1 MKKCASCT
9 KDLPEAALHCVFCGA
24 KQPPVPAGGANA
36 KTAFGYS
43 ANEVMQQLGRPGGG
57 PAGPA
62 PSAAPVYQPQT
73 NTAPY
78 GAQVPHRSGPSQPPP
93 MVPTSSP
100 HAQTVAII
108 EPNAPPPAPV
118 PVRASVAAMAATV
131 APAPLPGRASAPAV
145 GTGPMSGGMGINA
158 PNSYTP
164 PALPVVPSQ
173 PYISSSPSQVARVY
187 GDPWLTPLRLVMFVW
202 GLVLL
207 AVFATPL
214 SLDPITFH
222 WDGIDKL
229 GTTAQLLTL
238 LSPAIGLL
246 ALIMSLLP
254 MPTRAR
260 GVLAALLGLAGLI
273 VPIVIIGEMPPWQML
288 LVLGGTLVLFVG
300 LVLRNTHT
308 DSLLAR
314 GLVTAGVICVLLPY
328 LVPLHGEIALVNT
341 FKVLVAGPGKARIMP
356 IVEVV
361 LISLVVMSLLAW
373 IPPPATGGAKVFA
386 WTILLWDT
394 CARALGAIVVTGD
407 IVDVAKTTP
416 VGLDAWAELAAL
428 VAIAGYGLAVTVSRR
443 SD

>member
-1 MKKCASCT
+1 VKKCASCT

-24 KQPPVPAGGANA
+24 KQPPVATSGVSA

-43 ANEVMQQLGRPGGG
+43 ANEVMQQLGRPGTAA
-57 PAGPA
+57 PAAPA
-62 PSAAPVYQPQT
+62 PSAAPTYQPQT

-100 HAQTVAII
+100 HAQTVAILD
-108 EPNAPPPAPV
+108 ASPPAPALAQA
-118 PVRASVAAMAATV
+118 PLRASAAAVAATV
-131 APAPLPGRASAPAV
+131 AQTRASAPAV

-164 PALPVVPSQ
+164 PALPVVAQQ
-173 PYISSSPSQVARVY
+173 PYLSSSPSQVARIA
-187 GDPWLTPLRLVMFVW
+187 GDPWLTPLRVVMFMW

-214 SLDPITFH
+214 SLDPLTFH

-229 GTTAQLLTL
+229 GTTGQLLTL

-246 ALIMSLLP
+246 AVIMSLLP

-260 GVLAALLGLAGLI
+260 GVLAALLGLAGLV
-273 VPIVIIGEMPPWQML
+273 VPIVIIGELPAWQLL

-300 LVLRNTHT
+300 LLLRNTYT

-314 GLVTAGVICVLLPY
+314 ALVTAGVICVLLPY

-341 FKVLVAGPGKARIMP
+341 FKVLVAGPSKARIMP

-361 LISLVVMSLLAW
+361 LIALVVMSLLAW

-394 CARALGAIVVTGD
+394 AARALGALVATSD
-407 IVDVAKTTP
+407 IVEVAKATP
-416 VGLDAWAELAAL
+416 AGLDAWAELAAL
-428 VAIAGYGLAVTVSRR
+428 VAIAGYGLATTVSRR
-443 SD
+443 TD